1 MTIEIGGYAA
11 YIKKRYD
18 LKGVFS
24 MVKPKGLFAAAA
36 LLVLASAIS
45 GCAGGGN
52 APAASGSGSSTP
64 AASGSA
70 SNGDKSSLEPVTLKV
85 VVPGGKG
92 ANFDEV
98 LAEVNKR
105 LKAELNTTVEFTI
118 IDFADIVQ
126 KTNVMLSSGENV
138 DLIFDAP
145 WLHLDSMAAQ
155 GYYEELTDLLNK
167 YGQNVLKTRPQQMW
181 DANKINGSIYGVPLG
196 AAYTQARSVFIRKDL
211 REKLN
216 LAPIKTLDE
225 LKTYLYA
232 VRDKEPGITPLI
244 AGGDDVTYSWVN
256 WLIRDDTSVNIR
268 PTNVFGASLM
278 LYYKGNDGKVYN
290 FFDTQEPKIWS
301 NIQDVRK
308 LFTDKVM
315 SQDVLTNKSSQA
327 DMMLQSKV
335 AASPQMAFGI
345 PKAFNDQIKQVV
357 PGGELEAVRL
367 FDLTPGGNLSNFKM
381 DNFISIVKASKHKDR
396 AMMFLDWA
404 NRQEN
409 YDLLEHGIEGK
420 NWKAVGEHQ
429 YDTLNNDG
437 GIVSFQ
443 LMLNPTLERDWV
455 GTDEETLKYNQ
466 FIAKADNFQK
476 DALTGFTFDPTPVKN
491 EVAQFSTIQ
500 AKYYNGLFNGA
511 LDPDEYFAKFKAEG
525 EAPLKQIQNELQKQ
539 VDAFLK
545 KQS

>member
-1 MTIEIGGYAA
+1 M
-11 YIKKRYD
+11 
-18 LKGVFS
+18 
-24 MVKPKGLFAAAA
+24 AA
-36 LLVLASAIS
+36 LLLALTSALAGCS
-45 GCAGGGN
+45 GGVDS
-52 APAASGSGSSTP
+52 AP
-64 AASGSA
+64 SGSA
-70 SNGDKSSLEPVTLKV
+70 SGGGGDRPLDPVTLKV

-105 LKAELNTTVEFTI
+105 LKADLNTTVDFTV
-118 IDFADIVQ
+118 IDFADINQ

-145 WLHLDSMAAQ
+145 WLHLDSMASQ
-155 GYYEELTDLLNK
+155 GFYEELSDLLDK
-167 YGQNVLKTRPQQMW
+167 YGPNVVKTRPQQMW
-181 DANKINGSIYGVPLG
+181 DANKINGGIYGVPLG

-211 REKLN
+211 REKLK
-216 LAPIKTLDE
+216 LPPIKTYDN
-225 LKTYLYA
+225 LKAYLYA
-232 VRDKEPGITPLI
+232 VRDQAPGITPLI

-290 FFDTQEPKIWS
+290 LFETKEPKIWS
-301 NIQDVRK
+301 YIQDTRK
-308 LFTDKVM
+308 LFMDKVM

-327 DMMLQSKV
+327 EMLFQNKV

-345 PKAFNDQIKQVV
+345 PKPFNDQLKQVV
-357 PGGELEAVRL
+357 PDGEFEAVRL
-367 FDLTPGGNLSNFKM
+367 FDLTPGSNLSNYKM

-455 GTDEETLKYNQ
+455 GTDEETLKYNR
-466 FIAKADNFQK
+466 FIAQADNFTK
-476 DALTGFTFDPTPVKN
+476 DVLTGFTFDPTPVKN
-491 EVAQFSTIQ
+491 DVAQFSTIQ

-525 EAPLKQIQNELQKQ
+525 EAPLKKIQNELQKQ
-539 VDAFLK
+539 VDAFLA